1 MAKYLYVCIIALCMT
16 CTAAAQ
22 SVTGR
27 WVGKL
32 QVSGGQLTLVLRI
45 QEIEGGKL
53 SAFMDSPDQGAYD
66 IPCDS
71 VVYSAPHLKV
81 IISSIGA
88 RYEATLD
95 GETLRGQF
103 MQGGLSLPLVLTPSA
118 EEDRSVL
125 RPQEP
130 KEPYPYQVEE
140 VRFVNPIS
148 GDTLAGTLTMP
159 TSPGPHRAVVM
170 ISGSG
175 AQDGMRPS

>member
-1 MAKYLYVCIIALCMT
+1 MIAACMA

-32 QVSGGQLTLVLRI
+32 QVPEGELTLVLRI
-45 QEIEGGKL
+45 QEGEGGKL
-53 SAFMDSPDQGAYD
+53 SAFMDSPDQGAND

-71 VVYSAPHLKV
+71 IVYSAPHLKV
-81 IISSIGA
+81 FIHSIGA
-88 RYEATLD
+88 RYEAMID

-118 EEDRSVL
+118 EEDRSAL

-130 KEPYPYQVEE
+130 QKPYPYQVEE
-140 VRFVNPIS
+140 IRFVNPTD
-148 GDTLAGTLTMP
+148 GDTWPEHSRCLP
-159 TSPGPHRAVVM
+159 RRVRIGP
-170 ISGSG
+170 S
-175 AQDGMRPS
+175 